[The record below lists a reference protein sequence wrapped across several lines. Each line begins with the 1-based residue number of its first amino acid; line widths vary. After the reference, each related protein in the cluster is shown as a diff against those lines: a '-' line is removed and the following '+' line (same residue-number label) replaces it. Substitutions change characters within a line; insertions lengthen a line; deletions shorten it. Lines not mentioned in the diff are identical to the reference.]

1 MTTLTPVPTIRPVPT
16 IAAADAR
23 IAEHL
28 ERLKFTQTESGQT
41 LQNAT
46 RELVLLEEQERD
58 IRKQVEEVEA
68 KREWAEG
75 FQGWVE
81 TLGQFLEEKVSVN

>member
-1 MTTLTPVPTIRPVPT
+1 MPTV
-16 IAAADAR
+16 AAADAR

-28 ERLKFTQTESGQT
+28 ERSRLTKSENESV
-41 LQNAT
+41 LHNAT

-58 IRKQVEEVEA
+58 IRKQVEEVES

-81 TLGQFLEEKVSVN
+81 TLGQFLEEKVSEAGRSS